1 MECETKIKIG
11 GGKNAHQTW
20 TYFKMRNTRETQTN
34 YSASFHLITV
44 LFLFGFHMGHDT
56 HQRASTVCD
65 IPQLPTETRGAA
77 VPSALRAYVTIL
89 LNKQTFHL
97 NSHLRYFLSISV
109 YFEFLL
115 LFIKPP
121 TLCSTIAI
129 PPGVIFSLCFALY
142 SRRLFLFAL
151 CDSADVNTGRPTGRG
166 VLRKR
171 ELLLG
176 QLSRWWK
183 ARRERRRGDRERG
196 QGEGNG
202 LERRNRGF
210 DGPRIVISTIGPSGD
225 SERDEARAKEDVSEG
240 ILYSFG
246 RG

>member
-1 MECETKIKIG
+1 MCI
-11 GGKNAHQTW
+11 
-20 TYFKMRNTRETQTN
+20 
-34 YSASFHLITV
+34 SS
-44 LFLFGFHMGHDT
+44 LF
-56 HQRASTVCD
+56 
-65 IPQLPTETRGAA
+65 
-77 VPSALRAYVTIL
+77 
-89 LNKQTFHL
+89 
-97 NSHLRYFLSISV
+97 
-109 YFEFLL
+109 L
-115 LFIKPP
+115 LFIQPP
-121 TLCSTIAI
+121 TLCSHYCDTFWR
-129 PPGVIFSLCFALY
+129 PFFSLFSLY

-225 SERDEARAKEDVSEG
+225 SARDEARAKEDVSEG